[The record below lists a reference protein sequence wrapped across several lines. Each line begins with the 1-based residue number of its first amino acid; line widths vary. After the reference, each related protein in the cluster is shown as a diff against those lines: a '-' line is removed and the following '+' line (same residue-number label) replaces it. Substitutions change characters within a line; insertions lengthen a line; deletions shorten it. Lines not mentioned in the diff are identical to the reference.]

1 MGDMRLRYVL
11 EFGQRCG
18 LSVPHGAPS
27 IEMIDF
33 GEPRTPFLRGGE
45 RIRLETLDEAG
56 HSIFGA
62 TDQRYVIGNHILTS
76 DLPSALRS
84 QLLTTCTVRHVRKTC
99 SP

>member
-1 MGDMRLRYVL
+1 MGPTRRTNKT
-11 EFGQRCG
+11 
-18 LSVPHGAPS
+18 

-76 DLPSALRS
+76 DL
-84 QLLTTCTVRHVRKTC
+84 V
-99 SP
+99 

>member
-1 MGDMRLRYVL
+1 
-11 EFGQRCG
+11 
-18 LSVPHGAPS
+18 
-27 IEMIDF
+27 MIDS

-76 DLPSALRS
+76 DL
-84 QLLTTCTVRHVRKTC
+84 V
-99 SP
+99 